1 MNSLERGQG
10 ILEEFH
16 LNSDVASRA
25 LDLSSEVG
33 ELCKEILKST
43 NYGSSTFKSTEN
55 LELELG
61 DVMVSLLLLG
71 SSLNLDLD
79 VALEK
84 SLQKMRARVQDS
96 GSVSSSNQSS

>member
-1 MNSLERGQG
+1 MNFLERGQG
-10 ILEEFH
+10 IIDEFK
-16 LNSDVASRA
+16 LNSDVWSRT

-33 ELCKEILKST
+33 ELCKKVLKST
-43 NYGSSTFKSTEN
+43 NYGSRSFTPTEN

-61 DVMVSLLLLG
+61 DVMVSIFLLS

-84 SLQKMRARVQDS
+84 ALQKMRARVEER
-96 GSVSSSNQSS
+96 GTPSSSNL